1 MSWQTPDM
9 IATLLLRRAGNDTFR
24 IRHFRPGRQ
33 DMASRRSAFTRNFAP
48 LALLVLALGLS
59 ACASGAKPGAMLAPN
74 TAQTT
79 ISPNSNL
86 REAVAIGQVSG
97 GRETNPLWMS
107 DVSSSDLAEALRLS
121 LSVRTMLAIRDER
134 FRLEANMINLQ
145 QPVIGVDM
153 TVTSKIRYRLTRVAD
168 NTIVFERE
176 ITAPFT
182 AAFSSSFYGV
192 ERLRLAN
199 EGSIRENISQFLTAL
214 IAAEAENPAAFG
226 RGSRPRTS

>member
-1 MSWQTPDM
+1 
-9 IATLLLRRAGNDTFR
+9 
-24 IRHFRPGRQ
+24 
-33 DMASRRSAFTRNFAP
+33 MASRRSAFTRKLGP

-86 REAVAIGQVSG
+86 RDAVGIGQVSG

-121 LSVRTMLAIRDER
+121 LSARTMLAIRDER
-134 FRLEANMINLQ
+134 FRLEATMINLQ
-145 QPVIGVDM
+145 QPILGIDM
-153 TVTSKIRYRLTRVAD
+153 TVTSKIRYRLTRLSD
-168 NTIVFERE
+168 NTVVFDRE

-199 EGSIRENISQFLTAL
+199 EGAIRENISQFLAAL

-226 RGSRPRTS
+226 RASRPRTS